1 MLKRKLQQIK
11 NVKQVIWADTMQT
24 DQELCNDKKNR
35 WRTMM
40 MMKTILALYQ
50 QQAIQVANEEVIHS
64 KQYKWRLHGSKT
76 KASQRNC

>member
-50 QQAIQVANEEVIHS
+50 QQAMQVANEEVILS